1 MDPFFLWGTSLM
13 IHSSSG
19 VLLPSSILLWG
30 TFLKI
35 HSSFGILLYRSIL
48 PLGYFSQ
55 DPLMITWQLV
65 YLPPPIQR
73 PKSDMLLQRLR
84 DSYAADTKKSL
95 DLDNLINIPK
105 LATTINC
112 NNSVLEAVIGQI
124 IAKVQVGAGAKFNGL
139 NYNVWWCRD
148 EEFIDHPS
156 LFLYLLDLSSS
167 ITTHG
172 ITTPTPLPSTCG
184 FSTMTNRW
192 QGPRESAK
200 IHGHGSHPWK
210 MPPWFYEWEYYTC
223 RVQHSEMIA
232 GTHDLMQRSDDGWI
246 CKGSLAFSGRSRG
259 PSRFPSRWP

>member
-1 MDPFFLWGTSLM
+1 
-13 IHSSSG
+13 
-19 VLLPSSILLWG
+19 
-30 TFLKI
+30 
-35 HSSFGILLYRSIL
+35 
-48 PLGYFSQ
+48 
-55 DPLMITWQLV
+55 MITWQLV
-65 YLPPPIQR
+65 YLPLPNQR

-95 DLDNLINIPK
+95 DLDNLTNIPK

-112 NNSVLEAVIGQI
+112 NTSVS
-124 IAKVQVGAGAKFNGL
+124 
-139 NYNVWWCRD
+139 
-148 EEFIDHPS
+148 EFIDHPS

-223 RVQHSEMIA
+223 SVQHSEMIP
-232 GTHDLMQRSDDGWI
+232 GTHDYY
-246 CKGSLAFSGRSRG
+246 GSLLEFQGSTSAWR
-259 PSRFPSRWP
+259 